1 MRKHSI
7 KKSIAYAYPTSDR
20 AEELGQPGFYVEQS
34 ILREDGTWS
43 PGYVAIGHD
52 VFDDI
57 EDPDLW
63 NLFNEHDGEVCELF
77 LKYHGLR
84 MDAAK

>member
-1 MRKHSI
+1 MKKYSIRKSV
-7 KKSIAYAYPTSDR
+7 AYAYPTSKR
-20 AEELGQPGFYVEQS
+20 AEELGQPGFYIEQS
-34 ILREDGTWS
+34 ILREDWTWS

-63 NLFNEHDGEVCELF
+63 NLFNEHEGEVCPMF
-77 LKYHGLR
+77 LRYHGQR
-84 MDAAK
+84 MGAAQ